1 MQINLRKIPEPS
13 DTKSTPKKHSSVKVD
28 HQLFIPND
36 PHLNRLRKLTSKLI
50 EEKMLSELRVDA
62 IKAKFD
68 PAGDIKIE
76 LTNLQK

>member
-1 MQINLRKIPEPS
+1 
-13 DTKSTPKKHSSVKVD
+13 
-28 HQLFIPND
+28 
-36 PHLNRLRKLTSKLI
+36 
-50 EEKMLSELRVDA
+50 MLSELKVDA